1 MKDTNSINESISDSV
16 ARATALALKRRV
28 ILKSRIVRSTDEL
41 EKKIDELSKQV
52 SALAG
57 LVMLGISIGGNGLLS
72 KSLIVS
78 GLFTEEFSEDI
89 ENQDTR
95 LRASFSDALAGRDS
109 KVEKKISAKRV
120 KNWISGVKKT
130 NVQSSPAE
138 VRNRRF

>member
-1 MKDTNSINESISDSV
+1 MKETNSINESISDSV
-16 ARATALALKRRV
+16 ARATALAMKRRV
-28 ILKSRIVRSTDEL
+28 ISKSRIVRSTDEL

-78 GLFTEEFSEDI
+78 GLFTEEFSDDI

-138 VRNRRF
+138 VRNR

>member
-1 MKDTNSINESISDSV
+1 MKKTNSVNESISDSV
-16 ARATALALKRRV
+16 ARATALAMKRRV
-28 ILKSRIVRSTDEL
+28 ISKSRIVRSTDEL

-78 GLFTEEFSEDI
+78 GLFTEEFSDDI

-109 KVEKKISAKRV
+109 KVEKKIRPKRV

-138 VRNRRF
+138 VRNR

>member
-1 MKDTNSINESISDSV
+1 M
-16 ARATALALKRRV
+16 KRRV
-28 ILKSRIVRSTDEL
+28 ISKSRIVRSTDEL

-78 GLFTEEFSEDI
+78 GLFTEEFSDDF
-89 ENQDTR
+89 ENQNTR
-95 LRASFSDALAGRDS
+95 LGGSFSEVLAERDS
-109 KVEKKISAKRV
+109 KTEKKFRAKRV
-120 KNWISGVKKT
+120 KDLISGVKKT

-138 VRNRRF
+138 VRNR

>member
-1 MKDTNSINESISDSV
+1 MKKTNSVNESISDSV
-16 ARATALALKRRV
+16 ARATALAMKRRV
-28 ILKSRIVRSTDEL
+28 ISKSRIVRSTDEL

-78 GLFTEEFSEDI
+78 GLFTEEFSDDI
-89 ENQDTR
+89 ENQETR
-95 LRASFSDALAGRDS
+95 IRASFSDALAGRDS

-130 NVQSSPAE
+130 NVQ
-138 VRNRRF
+138 

>member
-16 ARATALALKRRV
+16 ARVTALAMKRRV
-28 ILKSRIVRSTDEL
+28 ISKSRIVRSTDEL

-78 GLFTEEFSEDI
+78 GLFTEEFSDDI

-130 NVQSSPAE
+130 NAQSGHS
-138 VRNRRF
+138 

>member
-1 MKDTNSINESISDSV
+1 MKDTNSINESITDSV
-16 ARATALALKRRV
+16 ARATALAMKRRV
-28 ILKSRIVRSTDEL
+28 ISKSRIVRSTDEL

-78 GLFTEEFSEDI
+78 GLFTEEFSNDF

-95 LRASFSDALAGRDS
+95 LRASFSDALTDKDT
-109 KVEKKISAKRV
+109 KVEKKIRAKRV

-130 NVQSSPAE
+130 NAQSGHSI
-138 VRNRRF
+138 RNK

>member
-1 MKDTNSINESISDSV
+1 MKKTKSINESISDSV
-16 ARATALALKRRV
+16 ARATALAMKRKV
-28 ILKSRIVRSTDEL
+28 ISKSRIVRSTDEL

-78 GLFTEEFSEDI
+78 GLFTEEFSDDI

-95 LRASFSDALAGRDS
+95 MKTSFSDALTERD
-109 KVEKKISAKRV
+109 
-120 KNWISGVKKT
+120 
-130 NVQSSPAE
+130 
-138 VRNRRF
+138 

>member
-1 MKDTNSINESISDSV
+1 MKNTNSINESISDSV
-16 ARATALALKRRV
+16 ARVTALAMKRRV
-28 ILKSRIVRSTDEL
+28 ISKSRIVRSTDEL

-78 GLFTEEFSEDI
+78 GLFTEEFSDDI

-109 KVEKKISAKRV
+109 KTEKKTSAKRV

-130 NVQSSPAE
+130 NVQLGYSIK
-138 VRNRRF
+138 NK

>member
-1 MKDTNSINESISDSV
+1 MKKTNSVNESITDSV
-16 ARATALALKRRV
+16 ARATALAMKRRV
-28 ILKSRIVRSTDEL
+28 ISKSRIVRSTDEL

-78 GLFTEEFSEDI
+78 GLFTEEFSDDI

-109 KVEKKISAKRV
+109 KVEKKFRAKRV
-120 KNWISGVKKT
+120 KDLISGVKKT
-130 NVQSSPAE
+130 NVQ
-138 VRNRRF
+138 

>member
-1 MKDTNSINESISDSV
+1 MKKTNSVNESITDSV
-16 ARATALALKRRV
+16 ARATALAMKRRV
-28 ILKSRIVRSTDEL
+28 ISKSRIVRSTDEL

-78 GLFTEEFSEDI
+78 GLFTEEFSDDI
-89 ENQDTR
+89 DNQYKR
-95 LRASFSDALAGRDS
+95 LETSVSDALAGRDS

-130 NVQSSPAE
+130 NVQ
-138 VRNRRF
+138 